1 MQCIDARC
9 QTDIR
14 TQARISMLSLRC
26 CLLDEQ
32 QQQQQQQQQ
41 QLTNK
46 RIAPAKASATAT
58 IPCIPT
64 LCRETNSAGSTHRNT
79 ASTKAIGSSK
89 NLGLILCKP
98 AHIHVPE
105 RTICAPRTSSH
116 MSNANPWITGG
127 WICVASPNV
136 VYIKNVNTVAKA
148 SLIPRLLLVVSLA
161 VTIRII

>member
-1 MQCIDARC
+1 MIQCIDARC

-14 TQARISMLSLRC
+14 TQARIIMLSFRC

-32 QQQQQQQQQ
+32 QQN

-64 LCRETNSAGSTHRNT
+64 LCRIKNPYGRTHRNT
-79 ASTKAIGSSK
+79 ASTKYIGSSK
-89 NLGLILCKP
+89 NPGLILCKP
-98 AHIHVPE
+98 AHIHVPD

-116 MSNANPWITGG
+116 RSNANPWITGG

-136 VYIKNVNTVAKA
+136 VCIKNVHTVAKD
-148 SLIPRLLLVVSLA
+148 SLILRRLLVVVPLA